1 METMTET
8 GTEKRVDELS
18 KRVDHGFEQVDK
30 RIEQV
35 EKRMDHGFDQVDRR
49 FEQVEKRMDRG
60 FEQVDRNF
68 ERADADLR
76 ELRVAITSLHRAM
89 FVFTGTTVGSI
100 LAGIVVIVLTHS

>member
-18 KRVDHGFEQVDK
+18 KRVDFGFEQLDK
-30 RIEQV
+30 RME
-35 EKRMDHGFDQVDRR
+35 E
-49 FEQVEKRMDRG
+49 G
-60 FEQVDRNF
+60 FERADRNF
-68 ERADADLR
+68 ERVDADLR

-100 LAGIVVIVLTHS
+100 LAGIVVIVITSHS

>member
-18 KRVDHGFEQVDK
+18 KRVDFGFEQVDK
-30 RIEQV
+30 R
-35 EKRMDHGFDQVDRR
+35 MD
-49 FEQVEKRMDRG
+49 EG
-60 FEQVDRNF
+60 FERADRNF
-68 ERADADLR
+68 ERVDADLR

-100 LAGIVVIVLTHS
+100 LAGIVVIVITSHS